1 MSLTVPLYG
10 FGGGGESL
18 NFKIVGDT
26 TEPTNPNENTIWVNT
41 DKKIASWIFSATQP
55 KTATEGMVWITTGA
69 TSPVEFN
76 ALKKNGIQVYPI
88 SAKQYVGGA
97 WVDKTAKSWDGNA
110 WAEWL
115 LYLKPSE
122 REYVTYKR
130 DNGSVSVSG
139 DMISFGY
146 GSNPD
151 NSEWLFAFTEA
162 VDVSSAKKLEAT
174 VNVTSTE
181 AALGAV
187 AVTSTLPLTWYNGSN
202 LPGVVAKTAIPNK
215 VGTHEISIPLETV
228 GTSVYVVICGA
239 AHKGAI
245 TNIRLE

>member
-1 MSLTVPLYG
+1 MGICYLMQS
-10 FGGGGESL
+10 GGGGGGGL
-18 NFKIVGDT
+18 NFKVIC
-26 TEPTNPNENTIWVNT
+26 NPQPATAKENTIWVDT
-41 DKKIASWIFSATQP
+41 DKINNYYFSAEQP
-55 KTATEGMVWITTGA
+55 ENMVDYDVWFP
-69 TSPVEFN
+69 TSESSTVAFN

-97 WVDKTAKSWDGNA
+97 WVDVTAKSWDGNA

-130 DNGSVSVSG
+130 NNGSVSVSG

-146 GSNPD
+146 GSSPD
-151 NSEWLFAFTEA
+151 DSEWLFAFTEA

-202 LPGVVAKTAIPNK
+202 LPNVVAKTAIPNK

-239 AHKGAI
+239 AHKGTI